1 MKELQISILQE
12 KNNTLHG
19 VIWAT
24 DEQPKAV
31 LQITHGM
38 TEHIQRYK
46 ELAENLNKYG
56 IVVAGFDLR
65 GHGRNLSNRNC
76 SSLGENGWEQS
87 LNDIKI
93 FSDFLH
99 NKFPN
104 CPHYILGFSLG
115 SFLVREYLNK
125 CDHNFSGAIIAG
137 TGYQPN
143 VLLSI
148 LIAIVKTQINAYGF
162 DSPTPLVNQLSFE
175 TYNAKFRPNNTV
187 FDWLCSDEQELHKYI
202 SDALCAN
209 SISAGLF
216 YQLLNS
222 LKYTG
227 RKDAYVNYD
236 KDMPILLLSGEKDP
250 VGNFGKGI
258 KNVEKA
264 MKKAGLTNC
273 KTYLISNARHDIFH
287 EINSGCTNQVVHL
300 IQSLI
305 NKT

>member
-1 MKELQISILQE
+1 MTCTICIL
-12 KNNTLHG
+12 
-19 VIWAT
+19 A
-24 DEQPKAV
+24 P
-31 LQITHGM
+31 
-38 TEHIQRYK
+38 
-46 ELAENLNKYG
+46 
-56 IVVAGFDLR
+56 
-65 GHGRNLSNRNC
+65 
-76 SSLGENGWEQS
+76 
-87 LNDIKI
+87 
-93 FSDFLH
+93 
-99 NKFPN
+99 KFPN

-258 KNVEKA
+258 KSVEKA
-264 MKKAGLTNC
+264 MKKAGLTNS
-273 KTYLISNARHDIFH
+273 KTYLFSNARHDIFH
-287 EINSGCTNQVVHL
+287 EINSGCTNQVVQL
-300 IQSLI
+300 IQTWI
-305 NKT
+305 NRT